1 MSDAEK
7 KTDYK
12 VSDHRRFVVDEAG
25 HVDARPDEQKE
36 DAPAPEPETR
46 APRAESAKAQQ
57 AKADFEKECGPCEEN
72 YQDLPPIDFTSL
84 VFSLSTSA
92 MVCLGLL
99 PDPQT
104 NEQQIDLGLAKQNID
119 ILGMLQEKTK
129 GNLDKDE
136 EEFLENSLYD
146 LRMRFV
152 EACQKTASQ

>member
-1 MSDAEK
+1 MSDEEK
-7 KTDYK
+7 KSDYK

-25 HVDARPDEQKE
+25 HVDARPDEVKKE
-36 DAPAPEPETR
+36 APAPETDKQMPVDE
-46 APRAESAKAQQ
+46 AAKAQQ
-57 AKADFEKECGPCEEN
+57 AKADFEKECGPCQDN

-84 VFSLSTSA
+84 VFSLSTST

-104 NEQQIDLGLAKQNID
+104 NQQMVDLGLAKQNID

-136 EEFLENSLYD
+136 EAFLENSLYD

-152 EACQKTASQ
+152 EACNKTPN